1 MAKITI
7 AGTVQLTKTGSTKV
21 LTLWE
26 TEYNATLA
34 KDIRVP
40 YKLWMNVP
48 ATWTEGTSVVIEG
61 RVSMRVSTNEDGTPR
76 TYVDSKGNTITAHD
90 LNVNDVIVLEE
101 ILKNPAPAGV
111 DMDDVRKYGTSMDEA
126 AGMAPF

>member
-7 AGTVQLTKTGSTKV
+7 AGTVQLTKSGSQSM

-26 TEYNATLA
+26 TVYNEQLG
-34 KDIRVP
+34 KDIKTA
-40 YKLWMNVP
+40 YKLWTP
-48 ATWTEGTSVVIEG
+48 PSPEWTDGTSLVIEG
-61 RVSMRVSTNEDGTPR
+61 RLSVRPRILQDGTPA

-90 LNVNDVIVLEE
+90 LNVNDIVVKEV

-126 AGMAPF
+126 SGMAPF

>member
-7 AGTVQLTKTGSTKV
+7 AGTVQLTKSGSQSM

-26 TEYNATLA
+26 TVYNEQLA
-34 KDIRVP
+34 KDIKTA
-40 YKLWMNVP
+40 YKLWMAP
-48 ATWTEGTSVVIEG
+48 GLDWTDGTSLVVEG
-61 RVSMRVSTNEDGTPR
+61 RLSVRPRILQDGTPA

-90 LNVNDVIVLEE
+90 LNVNDVEVKEV

-126 AGMAPF
+126 SGMAPF

>member
-7 AGTVQLTKTGSTKV
+7 AGTVQLTKSGSQSM

-26 TEYNATLA
+26 TIYNEQLA
-34 KDIRVP
+34 KDIKTA
-40 YKLWMNVP
+40 YKLWMPVGLD
-48 ATWTEGTSVVIEG
+48 WTDGTSLVVEG
-61 RVSMRVSTNEDGTPR
+61 RLSVRPRLLQDGTPA

-90 LNVNDVIVLEE
+90 LNVNDIVVKEV
-101 ILKNPAPAGV
+101 ILKNPAPADV